1 MAEQELPKLTTRV
14 RFPSPAPSIQERFC
28 YRGDIVQVKSGG
40 PEMFVVALEGEC
52 IVCEWVECDVII
64 ERETFK
70 AEDLVLMRRA

>member
-1 MAEQELPKLTTRV
+1 
-14 RFPSPAPSIQERFC
+14 
-28 YRGDIVQVKSGG
+28 
-40 PEMFVVALEGEC
+40 MFVVALEGEC